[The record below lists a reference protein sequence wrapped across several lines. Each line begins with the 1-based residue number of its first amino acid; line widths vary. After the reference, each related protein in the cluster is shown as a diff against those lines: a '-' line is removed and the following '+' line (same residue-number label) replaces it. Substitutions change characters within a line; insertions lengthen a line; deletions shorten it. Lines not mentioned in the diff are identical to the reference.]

1 MKLRCD
7 SICALSAAG
16 VSPVVRLP
24 VAVARQIH
32 YFILVSQEQD
42 EEDGEEA
49 ASRARCQEGE

>member
-1 MKLRCD
+1 M
-7 SICALSAAG
+7 
-16 VSPVVRLP
+16 
-24 VAVARQIH
+24 AVARQIH